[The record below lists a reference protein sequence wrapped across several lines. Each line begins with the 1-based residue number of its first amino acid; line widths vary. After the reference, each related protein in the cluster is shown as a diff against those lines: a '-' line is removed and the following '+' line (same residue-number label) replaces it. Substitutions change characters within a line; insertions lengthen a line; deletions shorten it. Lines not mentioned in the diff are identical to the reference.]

1 MSCRATARHL
11 IRLARGLLVTVAI
24 AACGDGAD
32 ARRSSEGGAAPASA
46 QVAGGPDACS
56 LIPKAELEQVLGSPL
71 GPPEPG
77 QSITS
82 GETTMTSCGWRT
94 VDGQAGASF
103 GLRRGPDYRPDPK
116 VFERY
121 ASGYEENIGTRPEV
135 QAVPGLGSAALWDA
149 TNHVLLVRPAQP
161 GSELN
166 VQPYVSTRVPMIDL
180 AQARGVAEA
189 ALLHLA
195 EAGNR

>member
-1 MSCRATARHL
+1 MSCRATTRHL
-11 IRLARGLLVTVAI
+11 IRLARGPLAILLI
-24 AACGDGAD
+24 AACGRDSD
-32 ARRSSEGGAAPASA
+32 ARPSYGAGATAASA
-46 QVAGGPDACS
+46 QVAGGPDACG
-56 LIPKAELEQVLGSPL
+56 LIPTAELVQVLGSPL

-77 QSITS
+77 QSVTS

-94 VDGQAGASF
+94 VDGRAGASL

-116 VFERY
+116 AFERY
-121 ASGYEENIGTRPEV
+121 ASGYEENLGTRPEV
-135 QAVPGLGSAALWDA
+135 QEVPGLGSAALWDA

-166 VQPYVSTRVPMIDL
+166 VQPYVGTRVPMIDL

-195 EAGNR
+195 EAGTR